1 MTSTVPPPA
10 PPKPACPAMA
20 EDRTLRGAGNGS
32 STRPSAVRG
41 APFTISRVLAV
52 GVALALAIDAYVHAT
67 SSGFYDPTHGGFITE
82 GNLFRAE
89 AAVSGALAV
98 LLLFRPSGSTFTA
111 ALLVA
116 ASALAAVV
124 LYRYVDVG
132 AIGPIPN
139 LYEPTWR
146 SPGKLPSAFAE
157 GVAAVLSA
165 AGIALA
171 RARRHRA

>member
-1 MTSTVPPPA
+1 VTSTVPPAA
-10 PPKPACPAMA
+10 PPKAARPAKA
-20 EDRTLRGAGNGS
+20 EDRALCGAGLGS
-32 STRPSAVRG
+32 SARPPAVRS
-41 APFTISRVLAV
+41 APLTISRVLAV
-52 GVALALAIDAYVHAT
+52 GVAVALAVDAYVHAT
-67 SSGFYDPTHGGFITE
+67 SSGFYDPTHGGIITE

-89 AAVSGALAV
+89 AAVSSALAV
-98 LLLFRPSGSTFTA
+98 LLLLRPSGWTLTA
-111 ALLVA
+111 ALVVA

-146 SPGKLPSAFAE
+146 VPGKLPSAYAE

-165 AGIALA
+165 AGIALT
-171 RARRHRA
+171 RAGRHRA

>member
-1 MTSTVPPPA
+1 V
-10 PPKPACPAMA
+10 A
-20 EDRTLRGAGNGS
+20 EDRTSCAAGNGS
-32 STRPSAVRG
+32 SAQPPAIRSA
-41 APFTISRVLAV
+41 PLTISRVLAV
-52 GVALALAIDAYVHAT
+52 GVGAALAVDAYVHAT

-146 SPGKLPSAFAE
+146 VPGKLPSAYAE

-171 RARRHRA
+171 RARRLRA